1 MSHMGAETPN
11 DSNIYNMRLI
21 IFVDISIFLPLQLRA
36 RALEVS
42 LTNAVVPPC
51 RENTPGA
58 FISNTQMAKAKNVPE
73 SVLKKQKR
81 QEEWAL
87 ANAMHGVEPYV
98 TMGILT

>member
-11 DSNIYNMRLI
+11 DSNICNMRLI

-42 LTNAVVPPC
+42 PVEKIL
-51 RENTPGA
+51 RGA